1 MWALCI
7 NFEYLK
13 YWTKLANLGAGSM
26 PHPPAI
32 VLALVPRMLP
42 TLPSTM
48 AACEVPASNFLP
60 GLQQGP
66 KLGVSGLV
74 MPQHRD
80 G

>member
-26 PHPPAI
+26 PCPPTI
-32 VLALVPRMLP
+32 ILALVPRTSS
-42 TLPSTM
+42 TLPSTT
-48 AACEVPASNFLP
+48 AAHEVPASKILP